1 MAFKAVNDS
10 VGPDGLI
17 LTLLIYSAFLRI
29 SVHDLPYP
37 TIIQRATA
45 IKKAMEEIY
54 KLRAKRL
61 VSDALN
67 TRNGPNTD
75 AVHDLLINSQVLV

>member
-10 VGPDGLI
+10 AGPDSLVP
-17 LTLLIYSAFLRI
+17 TLLVYGAFPRI
-29 SVHDLPYP
+29 SVHDLPHP
-37 TIIQRATA
+37 TITQRATA

-54 KLRAKRL
+54 KLRVKRL

-67 TRNGPNTD
+67 TRNGPNID
-75 AVHDLLINSQVLV
+75 AVHDLPINSQVLV